1 MEQAGNL
8 REACMEFKIDHS
20 LTYVAI
26 DEPSLYDVY
35 RSTRTL
41 IPSDS
46 DISPRECESYICSS
60 RANNTLKVYV
70 AFWEKSSKTS
80 HVFVPDKQPASQT
93 EYLKTID
100 EAKNFLTFQGY
111 ELEPVKLDYST
122 AMRQVICS
130 TVKALK
136 APPKD
141 LKPRHSHAKKE
152 PVEPTPE
159 RKDNPSKESSSSPVV
174 LAVAAASPAKT
185 ASSPPDASVIATD
198 TSTQVNLKQS
208 GQKPKMPLP
217 VPQASPKVAES
228 LEIVS
233 EVENLRNELQES
245 SRELASVRDILQQAQ
260 DEIDSLKMKHAE
272 AIMAKDNEKR
282 TLAEELSILQLELTD
297 TRKSAEENR
306 VSSNKETVLLEENRR
321 VAEELLREQDEV
333 MKLRE
338 STEALEAKLAESMEE
353 LSKERAELEILR
365 QLLEESDHL
374 LEAAKVEHARNL
386 DEKASELATALS
398 ELTSLQEQ
406 TVILQEALL
415 DERDEALRIKSEM
428 AEILEADNKLLQD
441 AKDEAARLMQ
451 DKVDIERVA
460 AAALNSARSERKQ
473 LVSQIRELEDE
484 NRHLKDEMDS
494 HILSVQSKLED
505 AQTQVSFLRRELLVS
520 DEVSSRE
527 LAGLRAEMRRLV
539 EERTEIRQE
548 YVMLESFTIDQ
559 PAMQEAESRPVSV
572 HSTSPVVIDEEPCS
586 PTATVE
592 PPVPVGAGKEK
603 PAQDIPPGHP
613 FYVDCYEQESIEF
626 TPDRSLTGIPCPS
639 SDAIVGLYESC
650 NKVEAAPAG
659 YKIQKSGSCICVV
672 DQNGSQEI
680 YLAWQMLESNQV
692 LVFTP
697 TQQPRD
703 QETFQE
709 ALQNALFYFESVGF
723 MMSPTDLSAPQ
734 VRNRALSRLP
744 ILEGNVPLAI

>member
-20 LTYVAI
+20 LAYVAI

-35 RSTRTL
+35 RSTRT
-41 IPSDS
+41 IAPSDR

-60 RANNTLKVYV
+60 KANNTLKVYV
-70 AFWEKSSKTS
+70 AFWEKSSKTC
-80 HVFVPDKQPASQT
+80 HVFVPENQPASQA

-100 EAKNFLTFQGY
+100 EANNFLTFQGY
-111 ELEPVKLDYST
+111 ELEQVKLDYST

-141 LKPRHSHAKKE
+141 SKPRHSHAKKE
-152 PVEPTPE
+152 TIEPPE
-159 RKDNPSKESSSSPVV
+159 RKDNPSKGTSSSPVV

-185 ASSPPDASVIATD
+185 ASSPQDARVIATD
-198 TSTQVNLKQS
+198 TSPKVNLKES
-208 GQKPKMPLP
+208 GHKPDVPLP
-217 VPQASPKVAES
+217 IPQGSSAVAES
-228 LEIVS
+228 LEIAC
-233 EVENLRNELQES
+233 EVERLGNELQES
-245 SRELASVRDILQQAQ
+245 SRELTSVRDSLQHAQ
-260 DEIDSLKMKHAE
+260 DEIESLKMKHAE
-272 AIMAKDNEKR
+272 AITAKDNEKR
-282 TLAEELSILQLELTD
+282 TLAEELSILQLELAD

-306 VSSNKETVLLEENRR
+306 VSSEKENALLEENRR

-333 MKLRE
+333 TKLRE
-338 STEALEAKLAESMEE
+338 STEALEAKLSESMEE

-365 QLLEESDHL
+365 QLLEESEHL
-374 LEAAKVEHARNL
+374 RETAKVEHARNL

-398 ELTSLQEQ
+398 ELSSLQEQ
-406 TVILQEALL
+406 AVILQEALL
-415 DERDEALRIKSEM
+415 DDRDEALKIKSEM
-428 AEILEADNKLLQD
+428 AEILEAENKLLQD

-473 LVSQIRELEDE
+473 LVTQIRELEDE

-505 AQTQVSFLRRELLVS
+505 AQAQVSFLRRELLVS

-527 LAGLRAEMRRLV
+527 LAGMRAEMRRLV
-539 EERTEIRQE
+539 EERTEVRQE
-548 YVMLESFTIDQ
+548 YVMLESFTVDQ
-559 PAMQEAESRPVSV
+559 PAMQEAESRPV
-572 HSTSPVVIDEEPCS
+572 STSPVVIDEEPCS
-586 PTATVE
+586 PTATE
-592 PPVPVGAGKEK
+592 QPPAPLGTGKEK
-603 PAQDIPPGHP
+603 PAQDLPPGHP

-659 YKIQKSGSCICVV
+659 YKIQKSGSWICVV

-723 MMSPTDLSAPQ
+723 MMSPTDLSAPH

>member
-1 MEQAGNL
+1 MEQVGNR
-8 REACMEFKIDHS
+8 REASMEFKIDHS

-41 IPSDS
+41 IPSDR

-70 AFWEKSSKTS
+70 AFWEKSSKS
-80 HVFVPDKQPASQT
+80 CHVFVPGKQPASQT

-111 ELEPVKLDYST
+111 EIEPVKLDYST

-141 LKPRHSHAKKE
+141 PKPRHSHTKKE
-152 PVEPTPE
+152 PGEPPPGL
-159 RKDNPSKESSSSPVV
+159 KDNPSKESSSSPVV
-174 LAVAAASPAKT
+174 LAGAAALPAKT
-185 ASSPPDASVIATD
+185 ASSPQDSRVIAAD
-198 TSTQVNLKQS
+198 TSPQVNLKQI
-208 GQKPKMPLP
+208 GQKPSMPLP
-217 VPQASPKVAES
+217 IHQASPIVAES
-228 LEIVS
+228 PEIAC
-233 EVENLRNELQES
+233 EVESLRNELQES
-245 SRELASVRDILQQAQ
+245 SRELASVRDSLQHAQ
-260 DEIDSLKMKHAE
+260 NEIDSLKLKHAE
-272 AIMAKDNEKR
+272 AIMVKDNENK
-282 TLAEELSILQLELTD
+282 TLAEELSILQLELAE
-297 TRKSAEENR
+297 TRMSAEENR
-306 VSSNKETVLLEENRR
+306 SSSEKENVLLEESRR

-338 STEALEAKLAESMEE
+338 STETLEAKLAESMDE
-353 LSKERAELEILR
+353 LSRERAELEILR
-365 QLLEESDHL
+365 QLLVESDHL
-374 LEAAKVEHARNL
+374 LEAAKSEHARNL

-398 ELTSLQEQ
+398 ELSSLQEQ

-415 DERDEALRIKSEM
+415 DERDESQRIKSEM
-428 AEILEADNKLLQD
+428 AEILEAENKQLQD
-441 AKDEAARLMQ
+441 AKDEAARYMQ

-460 AAALNSARSERKQ
+460 AAAINSARNDRKQ
-473 LVSQIRELEDE
+473 LVSQIRELEEE
-484 NRHLKDEMDS
+484 NRSLKDEMDS

-505 AQTQVSFLRRELLVS
+505 AQAQVSFLRRELLVS

-527 LAGLRAEMRRLV
+527 LAGMRAEIRRLV
-539 EERTEIRQE
+539 EERTEARQE
-548 YVMLESFTIDQ
+548 YVMLESFTVDQ
-559 PAMQEAESRPVSV
+559 PAMQEAESRPVAV
-572 HSTSPVVIDEEPCS
+572 HSPSPVVIEEEPCT
-586 PTATVE
+586 PTATE
-592 PPVPVGAGKEK
+592 PPPVPLGTAKDK
-603 PAQDIPPGHP
+603 TAQNIPPGHP
-613 FYVDCYEQESIEF
+613 FYVDRYEQESIDF
-626 TPDRSLTGIPCPS
+626 TPDRSLTGIPCQS

-650 NKVEAAPAG
+650 NNVEAAPAG
-659 YKIQKSGSCICVV
+659 YNIQKSGSCICVI

-703 QETFQE
+703 QESFQE

-723 MMSPTDLSAPQ
+723 MMAPTDLSAPQ